1 MVLQY
6 KINNIKG
13 GYKDGNVETFF
24 IYTLFSFLL
33 SCSSVVS
40 MKSIN
45 IPKASVFAILPF
57 ENNTE
62 TPLAGLRVASIV
74 DGVALSKGYN
84 LKPKIYGE
92 SKEYTQAE
100 INNMIRELK
109 ERGDVDYVIT
119 GSVNEFRYKTG
130 IDGEPAVS
138 ITLKIY
144 DLKEDKVI
152 LINTGSRTGWSHESV
167 STVAHKILLAILP

>member
-1 MVLQY
+1 MNKV
-6 KINNIKG
+6 KILT
-13 GYKDGNVETFF
+13 YLLF
-24 IYTLFSFLL
+24 IFLV

-40 MKSIN
+40 TKRVDM
-45 IPKASVFAILPF
+45 PKDASYVVLPF

-62 TPLAGLRVASIV
+62 TPLAGLRVASIAE
-74 DGVALSKGYN
+74 GVALSKGYKV
-84 LKPKIYGE
+84 LSRVYRE
-92 SKEYTQAE
+92 TKEYTHTDIE
-100 INNMIRELK
+100 NMIRELK

-144 DLKEDKVI
+144 SLREDRVV
-152 LINTGSRTGWSHESV
+152 LINTGSRTGWAHESV
-167 STVAHKILLAILP
+167 STVAQKLLMVLFP